1 MKFSRVTAAIVMAS
15 LSSPLFAGAE
25 QSVGKLTAATAGTF
39 VSRSGKL
46 IPATAGQTLFVGDRI
61 VTRGQASAKV
71 AFPGCNYAV
80 APTSVLSVNASTCT
94 SATKSFAQ
102 DDGNIGGGS
111 DQGDHGSG
119 STGTIVLVGA
129 LLAIGAGV
137 YVAVDK
143 NNSKPA
149 SP

>member
-25 QSVGKLTAATAGTF
+25 QSVGKLTAATEGTF

-46 IPATAGQTLFVGDRI
+46 IPASAGQTLFVGDRI
-61 VTRGQASAKV
+61 VTRGKANAKV
-71 AFPGCNYAV
+71 AFPGCNYAI
-80 APTSVLSVNASTCT
+80 APTSVLSVTASTCA
-94 SATKSFAQ
+94 SAPKSVAQ
-102 DDGNIGGGS
+102 DDGNTGGGEGGGS
-111 DQGDHGSG
+111 GA
-119 STGTIVLVGA
+119 GTVVLVGA
-129 LLAIGAGV
+129 LLAIGAGI

-143 NNSKPA
+143 NNAKPA

>member
-25 QSVGKLTAATAGTF
+25 QSVGKLTAASEGTY
-39 VSRSGKL
+39 VSHNGKL
-46 IPATAGQTLFVGDRI
+46 TPAAAGQSLFVGDRV

-71 AFPGCNYAV
+71 AFPGCTASI
-80 APTSVLSVNASTCT
+80 APTSVLSVTNSTCST
-94 SATKSFAQ
+94 ATKSFVRA
-102 DDGNIGGGS
+102 DDDAAGGS
-111 DQGDHGSG
+111 AHGS
-119 STGTIVLVGA
+119 SSGTIVLIGA
-129 LLAIGAGV
+129 LIAVGLGA
-137 YVAVDK
+137 YVAIDK

>member
-25 QSVGKLTAATAGTF
+25 QSVGKLTAATEGTY
-39 VSRSGKL
+39 VSCSGKL
-46 IPATAGQTLFVGDRI
+46 IPAAAGQSLFVGDRI
-61 VTRGQASAKV
+61 VTRGKANAKV
-71 AFPGCNYAV
+71 AFPGCNYAI
-80 APTSVLSVNASTCT
+80 APTSVLSVTASTCA
-94 SATKSFAQ
+94 SAPKSFAQ
-102 DDGNIGGGS
+102 DDGAGGS
-111 DQGDHGSG
+111 GSGGSG

-129 LLAIGAGV
+129 LLAIGAGI

-143 NNSKPA
+143 NNAKPA

>member
-25 QSVGKLTAATAGTF
+25 QSVGKLTAASEGTF

-46 IPATAGQTLFVGDRI
+46 MPATAGQSLFVGDRI
-61 VTRGQASAKV
+61 VTRGKANAKV
-71 AFPGCNYAV
+71 AFPGCNYAI
-80 APTSVLSVNASTCT
+80 APTSVLSVTASTCA
-94 SATKSFAQ
+94 SAPKSFAQ
-102 DDGNIGGGS
+102 DDGNTGGGEGGGS
-111 DQGDHGSG
+111 GA
-119 STGTIVLVGA
+119 GTVVLVGA
-129 LLAIGAGV
+129 LLAIGAGI

-143 NNSKPA
+143 NNAKPA

>member
-25 QSVGKLTAATAGTF
+25 QSVGKLTAASEGTY
-39 VSRSGKL
+39 VSHDGKL
-46 IPATAGQTLFVGDRI
+46 TPATAGQTLFVGDRI

-71 AFPGCNYAV
+71 AFPGCNRAI
-80 APTSVLSVNASTCT
+80 APTSVLSVTKSTCST
-94 SATKSFAQ
+94 ATKSFVQ
-102 DDGNIGGGS
+102 DSGTGDSGGAHGDGS
-111 DQGDHGSG
+111 
-119 STGTIVLVGA
+119 GTIVLVGA
-129 LLAIGAGV
+129 LIAAGLGV

-143 NNSKPA
+143 NDSKPA

>member
-25 QSVGKLTAATAGTF
+25 QSVGKLTAASEGTY
-39 VSRSGKL
+39 VSHNGKL
-46 IPATAGQTLFVGDRI
+46 TPASAGQSLFVGDRI

-71 AFPGCNYAV
+71 AFPGCTAAV
-80 APTSVLSVNASTCT
+80 APTSVLSVTNSTCST
-94 SATKSFAQ
+94 ATKSFVQ
-102 DDGNIGGGS
+102 DGGSDGAGSGGGS
-111 DQGDHGSG
+111 GS
-119 STGTIVLVGA
+119 GTIVLVGA
-129 LLAIGAGV
+129 LIAVGLGA
-137 YVAVDK
+137 YVAIDK

>member
-25 QSVGKLTAATAGTF
+25 QSVGKLTAATEGTF

-46 IPATAGQTLFVGDRI
+46 IPATAGQMLFVGDRI
-61 VTRGQASAKV
+61 VTRGQANAKV
-71 AFPGCNYAV
+71 SFPGCNYAI
-80 APTSVLSVNASTCT
+80 APTSVLSVTSSTCA
-94 SATKSFAQ
+94 SAPKSFAQ
-102 DDGNIGGGS
+102 DDGNGGS
-111 DQGDHGSG
+111 GAGGSG
-119 STGTIVLVGA
+119 GTGTVVLVGA
-129 LLAIGAGV
+129 LLAIGAGI

-143 NNSKPA
+143 NNAKPA